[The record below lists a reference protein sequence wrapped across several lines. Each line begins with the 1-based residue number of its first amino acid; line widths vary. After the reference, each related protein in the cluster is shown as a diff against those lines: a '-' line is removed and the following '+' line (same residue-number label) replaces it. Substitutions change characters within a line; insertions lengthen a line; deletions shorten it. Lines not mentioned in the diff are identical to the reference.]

1 MASGPADV
9 EAGGM
14 TTFSWTVSNLGDGDA
29 TGTWADSVWLS
40 SDAVWDPNDRL
51 LGEVTRNTTL
61 AAGDSYDGNLTSP
74 AIPSV
79 DGEHKAIVRNDA
91 RPQVAEPV
99 STHTTIG
106 RIHRTHAYVTYI
118 APDSTPSFTSSST
131 DLSLVNLYAT

>member
-61 AAGDSYDGNLTSP
+61 AAGDSYDGNLPAP

-79 DGEHKAIVRNDA
+79 AGDHHVTVPTHP
-91 RPQVAEPV
+91 RPPRAGP
-99 STHTTIG
+99 
-106 RIHRTHAYVTYI
+106 AD
-118 APDSTPSFTSSST
+118 P
-131 DLSLVNLYAT
+131 

>member
-61 AAGDSYDGNLTSP
+61 AAGDSYDGDLPAP

-79 DGEHKAIVRNDA
+79 DGDHHVSVRPGA
-91 RPQVAEPV
+91 PSEVRRVGQECV
-99 STHTTIG
+99 STSRSRWWASH
-106 RIHRTHAYVTYI
+106 
-118 APDSTPSFTSSST
+118 
-131 DLSLVNLYAT
+131 